1 MPTHILKL
9 PLGLIGGMKL
19 DMRHSVENEWLCALI
34 LKEFGLPVAAC
45 QSMQFEDTKALV
57 VERFDRTWWTH
68 PEGGQR
74 LVRLPQE
81 DMCQAMGIA
90 PEAKYEADGGPGID
104 GILDLLDGSI
114 TREQDRRDFFKVQLL
129 FWMLCATDGH
139 GKNFSLFLRPG
150 GRYQLT
156 PLYDVLSAYPVLG
169 EGPSRM
175 SPHRVKLAMAVRS
188 RNAHWKVRDILRRA
202 YGTHFSK
209 GFFHY
214 RLLSIGIITGAVV
227 LMLLSFSMQ
236 VLIVGIEQF
245 VTRVL
250 PERFQSVGVVAISR
264 GVSGF
269 GLFLAI
275 YMLFYS
281 LTPSKYRQLKC
292 PKWPGALFTTLW
304 WIGVTLALPPLL
316 ASLLS
321 YDATYGSLA
330 GVMVALFFFYLV
342 GLGMVMGAELNA
354 ALVEVEDLGHD
365 AIGRVDDVIIEKT
378 GDTK

>member
-1 MPTHILKL
+1 MAEVRDNGRAAALEREVADEVGKEFLAEGHSPESPEARAEQAKRVHLRARAQGVIERGREQ
-9 PLGLIGGMKL
+9 LGPGTRAYRIVRRVVVGTYTDGFIHAGNLAYL
-19 DMRHSVENEWLCALI
+19 ALI
-34 LKEFGLPVAAC
+34 ALFPFFILLAAALSLVGGSVGGERAVEAVFSTMPPTVA
-45 QSMQFEDTKALV
+45 KALSGPIREV
-57 VERFDRTWWTH
+57 MSARTGIFLWLGALVALWT
-68 PEGGQR
+68 
-74 LVRLPQE
+74 V
-81 DMCQAMGIA
+81 
-90 PEAKYEADGGPGID
+90 
-104 GILDLLDGSI
+104 GSLI
-114 TREQDRRDFFKVQLL
+114 ET
-129 FWMLCATDGH
+129 
-139 GKNFSLFLRPG
+139 
-150 GRYQLT
+150 
-156 PLYDVLSAYPVLG
+156 
-169 EGPSRM
+169 
-175 SPHRVKLAMAVRS
+175 
-188 RNAHWKVRDILRRA
+188 VRDILRRA

-236 VLIVGIEQF
+236 VLIVGVEQL

-250 PERFQSVGVVAISR
+250 PEQYQARGLVFISR
-264 GVSGF
+264 AVSGF
-269 GLFLAI
+269 GLFVAI
-275 YMLFYS
+275 YLLFYS
-281 LTPSKYRQLKC
+281 LTPSKYRRLKRC

-365 AIGRVDDVIIEKT
+365 AMGRVDDVTVDDK
-378 GDTK
+378 

>member
-1 MPTHILKL
+1 VADRSQRKSSAALEREIADEVEREFRAEGHSPHSPEARAERAKRLHLRARAQGVIERGRET
-9 PLGLIGGMKL
+9 LGPGTRAFAIVRRVLVGTYTDGFIHAGNL
-19 DMRHSVENEWLCALI
+19 AYLALI
-34 LKEFGLPVAAC
+34 ALFPFFILLAAALSLFGGSAGGEEAIAA
-45 QSMQFEDTKALV
+45 V
-57 VERFDRTWWTH
+57 
-68 PEGGQR
+68 
-74 LVRLPQE
+74 
-81 DMCQAMGIA
+81 
-90 PEAKYEADGGPGID
+90 
-104 GILDLLDGSI
+104 
-114 TREQDRRDFFKVQLL
+114 
-129 FWMLCATDGH
+129 
-139 GKNFSLFLRPG
+139 FSLMPPTVANALAGPIREVMGARTGLFLW
-150 GRYQLT
+150 
-156 PLYDVLSAYPVLG
+156 LG
-169 EGPSRM
+169 AIVALWTVGSLVETI
-175 SPHRVKLAMAVRS
+175 
-188 RNAHWKVRDILRRA
+188 RDILRRA

-250 PERFQSVGVVAISR
+250 PEQYQAWGVVLISR
-264 GVSGF
+264 GVSGA

-281 LTPSKYRQLKC
+281 LTPSKYRKLKC
-292 PKWPGALFTTLW
+292 PKWPGALFTTSW
-304 WIGVTLALPPLL
+304 WIAVTLALPPLL

-365 AIGRVDDVIIEKT
+365 AIGRVDDIIIEDDKT
-378 GDTK
+378 GETE

>member
-1 MPTHILKL
+1 MADATPKGRTAAEAAAIDELARRVANEVDQEFLAGGHSPHSPEARAERVKRFQLRARAQGFIHRGRET
-9 PLGLIGGMKL
+9 LGPGTRAFKI
-19 DMRHSVENEWLCALI
+19 MRRVVVGTYTDGFIHAGNLAYLALI
-34 LKEFGLPVAAC
+34 ALFPFFILLAAAFSLLGGSVGGEAAIEAVFSTMPPTVASAL
-45 QSMQFEDTKALV
+45 SGPIREVMTARTGIFLWLGALV
-57 VERFDRTWWTH
+57 ALWT
-68 PEGGQR
+68 
-74 LVRLPQE
+74 V
-81 DMCQAMGIA
+81 
-90 PEAKYEADGGPGID
+90 
-104 GILDLLDGSI
+104 GSLI
-114 TREQDRRDFFKVQLL
+114 ET
-129 FWMLCATDGH
+129 
-139 GKNFSLFLRPG
+139 
-150 GRYQLT
+150 
-156 PLYDVLSAYPVLG
+156 
-169 EGPSRM
+169 
-175 SPHRVKLAMAVRS
+175 
-188 RNAHWKVRDILRRA
+188 VRDILRRA

-250 PERFQSVGVVAISR
+250 PEQFQSWGVVAISR
-264 GVSGF
+264 GVSGI

-281 LTPSKYRQLKC
+281 LTPSKYRRKQF

-365 AIGRVDDVIIEKT
+365 AIGRIDDVIIEKA
-378 GDTK
+378 GDAE

>member
-1 MPTHILKL
+1 MAEASQKKI
-9 PLGLIGGMKL
+9 
-19 DMRHSVENEWLCALI
+19 VAALEREVADEVG
-34 LKEFGLPVAAC
+34 KEFLADGHSPH
-45 QSMQFEDTKALV
+45 S
-57 VERFDRTWWTH
+57 
-68 PEGGQR
+68 
-74 LVRLPQE
+74 
-81 DMCQAMGIA
+81 
-90 PEAKYEADGGPGID
+90 PEARAE
-104 GILDLLDGSI
+104 
-114 TREQDRRDFFKVQLL
+114 RDK
-129 FWMLCATDGH
+129 
-139 GKNFSLFLRPG
+139 
-150 GRYQLT
+150 
-156 PLYDVLSAYPVLG
+156 
-169 EGPSRM
+169 
-175 SPHRVKLAMAVRS
+175 RVKLRARAQGLIHRGRERLGPGTRAFHIVRRVIVGTYTDGFIHAGNLAYLALIALFPFFILLAAAFSIFGGSVGGEAAIEAVFSTMPPTVAKALSGPIREVMTARTGIFLWLGALVALWTVGS
-188 RNAHWKVRDILRRA
+188 LIETVRDILRRA
-202 YGTHFSK
+202 YGTHFSR

-250 PERFQSVGVVAISR
+250 PEQFQAWGVVLISR
-264 GVSGF
+264 GVSGA

-281 LTPSKYRQLKC
+281 LTPSKYRRLKNC

>member
-1 MPTHILKL
+1 MSKATEQRAADALAKQVAKEVDEEFLAEGHSPHSPEARAERAKRIKLRARAQGVLDASRQRLGPGTRAFHIVRRVLVGTYTDGFIHAGNL
-9 PLGLIGGMKL
+9 AYLALIALFPFFILLAAAFSLIGG
-19 DMRHSVENEWLCALI
+19 SVGGEAAIEAVFSTMPPSVANALAGPIREVMTARTGIFLWL
-34 LKEFGLPVAAC
+34 G
-45 QSMQFEDTKALV
+45 ALV
-57 VERFDRTWWTH
+57 ALWT
-68 PEGGQR
+68 
-74 LVRLPQE
+74 V
-81 DMCQAMGIA
+81 
-90 PEAKYEADGGPGID
+90 
-104 GILDLLDGSI
+104 GSLI
-114 TREQDRRDFFKVQLL
+114 ET
-129 FWMLCATDGH
+129 
-139 GKNFSLFLRPG
+139 
-150 GRYQLT
+150 
-156 PLYDVLSAYPVLG
+156 
-169 EGPSRM
+169 
-175 SPHRVKLAMAVRS
+175 
-188 RNAHWKVRDILRRA
+188 VRDILRRA

-236 VLIVGIEQF
+236 VLIVGVEQF

-250 PERFQSVGVVAISR
+250 PQEYRALGVVAISR
-264 GVSGF
+264 GVSGL
-269 GLFLAI
+269 GLFVAI

-281 LTPSKYRQLKC
+281 LTPSKYRRLKQC

-304 WIGVTLALPPLL
+304 WIAVTLALPPLL

-365 AIGRVDDVIIEKT
+365 AIGRVDDVVMEPKT
-378 GDTK
+378 VGETR

>member
-1 MPTHILKL
+1 VTEASDQKAADALAKQVAEEVGKEFLAEGHSPHSPEARAERAKRIKLRARAQGIIDRGRERLGPGTRAFHIVRRVVVGTYTDGFIHAGNLAYL
-9 PLGLIGGMKL
+9 ALIALFPFFILLAAAFSLIGG
-19 DMRHSVENEWLCALI
+19 SVGGEAAIEAVFSTMPPSVASALAGPIREVMTARTGIFLWL
-34 LKEFGLPVAAC
+34 G
-45 QSMQFEDTKALV
+45 ALV
-57 VERFDRTWWTH
+57 ALWT
-68 PEGGQR
+68 
-74 LVRLPQE
+74 V
-81 DMCQAMGIA
+81 
-90 PEAKYEADGGPGID
+90 
-104 GILDLLDGSI
+104 GSLI
-114 TREQDRRDFFKVQLL
+114 ET
-129 FWMLCATDGH
+129 
-139 GKNFSLFLRPG
+139 
-150 GRYQLT
+150 
-156 PLYDVLSAYPVLG
+156 
-169 EGPSRM
+169 
-175 SPHRVKLAMAVRS
+175 
-188 RNAHWKVRDILRRA
+188 VRDILRRA

-236 VLIVGIEQF
+236 VLIVGVEQF
-245 VTRVL
+245 VSRVL
-250 PERFQSVGVVAISR
+250 PEQYQAVGVVAISR
-264 GVSGF
+264 GVSGL

-281 LTPSKYRQLKC
+281 LTPSKYRRLKQC

-365 AIGRVDDVIIEKT
+365 AIGRIDDVMFEAKKAGEIK
-378 GDTK
+378 

>member
-1 MPTHILKL
+1 VADATLKRRKAAEAAAIDEL
-9 PLGLIGGMKL
+9 ARKVANEVDQEYLAGGQSPHSPEARAERVKRFQLRARAEGLIHRGRETLGPGTRAFKI
-19 DMRHSVENEWLCALI
+19 MRRVVVGTYTDGFIHAGNLAYLALI
-34 LKEFGLPVAAC
+34 ALFPFFILLAAAFSLLGGSVGGEAAIEAVFSTMPPTVASALSGPVREVMTARTGI
-45 QSMQFEDTKALV
+45 FLWLGALV
-57 VERFDRTWWTH
+57 ALWT
-68 PEGGQR
+68 
-74 LVRLPQE
+74 V
-81 DMCQAMGIA
+81 
-90 PEAKYEADGGPGID
+90 
-104 GILDLLDGSI
+104 GSLI
-114 TREQDRRDFFKVQLL
+114 ET
-129 FWMLCATDGH
+129 
-139 GKNFSLFLRPG
+139 
-150 GRYQLT
+150 
-156 PLYDVLSAYPVLG
+156 
-169 EGPSRM
+169 
-175 SPHRVKLAMAVRS
+175 
-188 RNAHWKVRDILRRA
+188 VRDILRRA

-250 PERFQSVGVVAISR
+250 PEQFQAWGVVAISR
-264 GVSGF
+264 GVSGL
-269 GLFLAI
+269 GLFVAI
-275 YMLFYS
+275 YMLFFT
-281 LTPSKYRQLKC
+281 LTPSKYRTRNF

-354 ALVEVEDLGHD
+354 ALVEVEDLSHD
-365 AIGRVDDVIIEKT
+365 AIGRVDDVNIDKA
-378 GDTK
+378 GDKK

>member
-1 MPTHILKL
+1 MTEATDQTAADALAKQVAEEVGKEFLAEGHSPHSPEARAERAKRIKLRARAQGIIDRGRERLGPGTRVFHIVRRVVVGTYTDGFIHAGNLAYL
-9 PLGLIGGMKL
+9 ALIALFPFFILLAAAFSLIGG
-19 DMRHSVENEWLCALI
+19 SVGGEAAIEAVFSTMPPSVASALAGPIREVMTARTGIFLWL
-34 LKEFGLPVAAC
+34 G
-45 QSMQFEDTKALV
+45 ALV
-57 VERFDRTWWTH
+57 ALWT
-68 PEGGQR
+68 
-74 LVRLPQE
+74 V
-81 DMCQAMGIA
+81 
-90 PEAKYEADGGPGID
+90 
-104 GILDLLDGSI
+104 GSLI
-114 TREQDRRDFFKVQLL
+114 ET
-129 FWMLCATDGH
+129 
-139 GKNFSLFLRPG
+139 
-150 GRYQLT
+150 
-156 PLYDVLSAYPVLG
+156 
-169 EGPSRM
+169 
-175 SPHRVKLAMAVRS
+175 
-188 RNAHWKVRDILRRA
+188 VRDILRRA

-236 VLIVGIEQF
+236 VLIVGVEQF
-245 VTRVL
+245 VSRVL
-250 PERFQSVGVVAISR
+250 PEQYQSVGVVAISR
-264 GVSGF
+264 TVSGL

-281 LTPSKYRQLKC
+281 LTPSKYRTRQF

-365 AIGRVDDVIIEKT
+365 AIGRVDDVIIEKA

>member
-1 MPTHILKL
+1 MAEASQKKI
-9 PLGLIGGMKL
+9 
-19 DMRHSVENEWLCALI
+19 VAALEREVADEVG
-34 LKEFGLPVAAC
+34 KEFMA
-45 QSMQFEDTKALV
+45 
-57 VERFDRTWWTH
+57 
-68 PEGGQR
+68 EGHS
-74 LVRLPQE
+74 PHS
-81 DMCQAMGIA
+81 
-90 PEAKYEADGGPGID
+90 PEARAE
-104 GILDLLDGSI
+104 
-114 TREQDRRDFFKVQLL
+114 RDK
-129 FWMLCATDGH
+129 
-139 GKNFSLFLRPG
+139 
-150 GRYQLT
+150 
-156 PLYDVLSAYPVLG
+156 
-169 EGPSRM
+169 
-175 SPHRVKLAMAVRS
+175 RVKLRARAEGLIHRGRKRLGPGTRAFHIVRRVVVGTYTDGFIHAGNLAYLALIALFPFFILLAAAFSIFGGSVGGEAAIEAVFSTMPPTVAKALSGPIREVMTARTGIFLWLGALVALWTVGS
-188 RNAHWKVRDILRRA
+188 LIETVRDILRRA
-202 YGTHFSK
+202 YGTHFSR

-250 PERFQSVGVVAISR
+250 PEQFQAWGVVLISR
-264 GVSGF
+264 GVSGA

-281 LTPSKYRQLKC
+281 LTPSKYRRLKNC

-365 AIGRVDDVIIEKT
+365 AIGRVDDVMFEAEKA
-378 GDTK
+378 GDKK

>member
-1 MPTHILKL
+1 VSKATEQKAADALAKQVAKEVDEEFLAEGHSPHSPEARAERAKRIKLRARAQGVLDASRQRLGPGTRAFHIVRRVLVGTYTDGFIHAGNL
-9 PLGLIGGMKL
+9 AYL
-19 DMRHSVENEWLCALI
+19 ALI
-34 LKEFGLPVAAC
+34 ALFPFFILLAAVLSLVGGSVGGEAAIEAVFSTMPPSVANALAGPIREV
-45 QSMQFEDTKALV
+45 MTARTGIFLWLGALV
-57 VERFDRTWWTH
+57 ALWT
-68 PEGGQR
+68 
-74 LVRLPQE
+74 V
-81 DMCQAMGIA
+81 
-90 PEAKYEADGGPGID
+90 
-104 GILDLLDGSI
+104 GSLI
-114 TREQDRRDFFKVQLL
+114 ET
-129 FWMLCATDGH
+129 
-139 GKNFSLFLRPG
+139 
-150 GRYQLT
+150 
-156 PLYDVLSAYPVLG
+156 
-169 EGPSRM
+169 
-175 SPHRVKLAMAVRS
+175 
-188 RNAHWKVRDILRRA
+188 VRDILRRA

-236 VLIVGIEQF
+236 VLIVGVEQF

-250 PERFQSVGVVAISR
+250 PQEYRALGVVAISR
-264 GVSGF
+264 GVSGL
-269 GLFLAI
+269 GLFVAI

-281 LTPSKYRQLKC
+281 LTPSKYRRLKQC

-304 WIGVTLALPPLL
+304 WIAVTLALPPLL

-365 AIGRVDDVIIEKT
+365 AIGRVDDVVMEPKT
-378 GDTK
+378 VGETR

>member
-1 MPTHILKL
+1 VTEATDQTAADALAKQVAEEVGKEFLAEGHSPHSPEARAERAKRIKLRARAQGIIDRGRERLGPGTRVFHIVRRVVVGTYTDGFIHAGNLAYL
-9 PLGLIGGMKL
+9 ALIALFPFFILLAAAFSLIGG
-19 DMRHSVENEWLCALI
+19 SVGGEAAIEAV
-34 LKEFGLPVAAC
+34 FSTMPPSVA
-45 QSMQFEDTKALV
+45 KALAGPIREV
-57 VERFDRTWWTH
+57 MTARTGIFLWLGALVALWT
-68 PEGGQR
+68 
-74 LVRLPQE
+74 V
-81 DMCQAMGIA
+81 
-90 PEAKYEADGGPGID
+90 
-104 GILDLLDGSI
+104 GSLI
-114 TREQDRRDFFKVQLL
+114 ET
-129 FWMLCATDGH
+129 
-139 GKNFSLFLRPG
+139 
-150 GRYQLT
+150 
-156 PLYDVLSAYPVLG
+156 
-169 EGPSRM
+169 
-175 SPHRVKLAMAVRS
+175 
-188 RNAHWKVRDILRRA
+188 VRDILRRA

-236 VLIVGIEQF
+236 VLIVGVEQF
-245 VTRVL
+245 VSRVL
-250 PERFQSVGVVAISR
+250 PEQYQSVGVVAISR
-264 GVSGF
+264 TVSGL

-281 LTPSKYRQLKC
+281 LTPSKYRTRQF

-365 AIGRVDDVIIEKT
+365 AIGRVDDVIIEKA